1 MSCCSAKNHA
11 GMGTGTFCGS
21 LFTSLQCGDDLP
33 VCCTSLSAGSKCCPA
48 GSSCSSGCHTGSHCR
63 CVLPPEDSLAQKLYD
78 EKKALA
84 FGQLALAAY
93 CGHERAPP
101 LLQWSCP
108 LCTSAGMELVP
119 GSMRFIDRPDGHTQ
133 HALFA
138 FVAQLEVEDSLAC
151 VVVFRG
157 TARLANWKR
166 NIQAMNL
173 SMSKAFSNEFD
184 CRGCGIHKGFAAI
197 YRGLRFGEDGVEK
210 NLESLGCG
218 PNSGREIFVAG
229 HSMGAAV
236 ATLAM
241 YSLSH
246 RGFKLGRS
254 YLFMSPR
261 LGNRVFAES
270 FSSQLGE
277 VPLFRITHNKD
288 PIIRLP
294 SRNFG
299 WRHVGSEAYYGE
311 HWNNSFVVCETSE
324 DHKCSRR
331 FWILDDLFSFT
342 SVMDHCSFPLLG
354 GRASFCVW
362 PDFCPALA
370 TV

>member
-1 MSCCSAKNHA
+1 
-11 GMGTGTFCGS
+11 MGTGTFCGS
-21 LFTSLQCGDDLP
+21 LFTSLHCGGDSP
-33 VCCTSLSAGSKCCPA
+33 VCCTSRSAGSKCCPA
-48 GSSCSSGCHTGSHCR
+48 GSSCSHGCHTGSLCS
-63 CVLPPEDSLAQKLYD
+63 CVLPPEDSVAQKLYD

-93 CGHERAPP
+93 CGYERAPG

-108 LCTSAGMELVP
+108 LCSSAGMELVP
-119 GSMRFIDRPDGHTQ
+119 GSMRFIDVADEQKP

-138 FVAQLEVEDSLAC
+138 LAAQLVVEGSQAC
-151 VVVFRG
+151 VVAFRG
-157 TARLANWKR
+157 TANVANWKR
-166 NIQAMNL
+166 NIQAMNHTKTDL
-173 SMSKAFSNEFD
+173 VQFG
-184 CRGCGIHKGFAAI
+184 CRGCRIHHGFARI
-197 YRGLRFGEDGVEK
+197 YLKLRSGEDGVEETLK
-210 NLESLGCG
+210 SLGCT
-218 PNSGREIFVAG
+218 PESGRDIFVTG

-246 RGFKLGRS
+246 WGFNLGRS
-254 YLFMSPR
+254 YVFMSPR
-261 LGNRVFAES
+261 LGNRAFAES
-270 FSSQLGE
+270 FSSQFGE
-277 VPLFRITHNKD
+277 VPLFRITHNRD

-294 SRNFG
+294 SHNFG

-331 FWILDDLFSFT
+331 FWIVDDFFSFRA
-342 SVMDHCSFPLLG
+342 VMDHCSFPLLG
-354 GRASFCVW
+354 GVESFCVW
-362 PDFCPALA
+362 PDFCPARV